1 MFKKE
6 HHHKYFQGFPEIF
19 TTANYPSFF
28 GQLLFSNE
36 IKKSWTYSKLIS
48 KPFKKVLLAS
58 YKYLFSQ
65 DWAYFTSFVLFLESV
80 VLPPF
85 LWKNSSENQEK
96 ITSMEPSFL
105 LNLLPKTYC
114 IASVFPWI
122 FQNSSDGLFKQ
133 HIWTTASDE
142 WFLLL
147 F

>member
-28 GQLLFSNE
+28 GQLLFSNKT
-36 IKKSWTYSKLIS
+36 KKSWTCSKLIS
-48 KPFKKVLLAS
+48 KVFKKVLLAS
-58 YKYLFSQ
+58 YKYLSSQ